1 MLHILSCA
9 SFSCISLCSTGPC
22 PSGTFV
28 CDNGVKCLPQRRI
41 CDKREDC
48 SDGSDEDP
56 VECGMWHGSQAL
68 VKKIVIM
75 DYAQSND
82 SLEGTAYDSYL
93 DCGGWFTT
101 FFVHAV
107 TSINHLVMA
116 LLLDVS
122 WYPESCACGHR
133 DLIICRRNN
142 MKVIPKIS
150 SEVCMYTL

>member
-1 MLHILSCA
+1 MYV
-9 SFSCISLCSTGPC
+9 FSYPLVHSTGPC
-22 PSGTFV
+22 PSGTFA

-41 CDKREDC
+41 CDKRVDC
-48 SDGSDEDP
+48 NDESDEDP
-56 VECGMWHGSQAL
+56 VECGMWHGSQVL

-93 DCGGWFTT
+93 DCGGC
-101 FFVHAV
+101 FFVCFTVFHQFF
-107 TSINHLVMA
+107 
-116 LLLDVS
+116 LDIS
-122 WYPESCACGHR
+122 WYPESCSCGHR

-150 SEVCMYTL
+150 PEVCFIVIDCG